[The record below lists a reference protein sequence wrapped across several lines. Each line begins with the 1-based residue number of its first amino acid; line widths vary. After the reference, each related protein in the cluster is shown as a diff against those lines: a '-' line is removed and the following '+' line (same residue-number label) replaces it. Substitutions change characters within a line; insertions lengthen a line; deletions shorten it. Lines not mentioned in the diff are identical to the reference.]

1 MTRLLVLRPGQPGAD
16 LANQL
21 TTETYT
27 GRHTPSLAVQPIPFS
42 LSEKDYDF
50 VIFISPTAV
59 NSAQTSL
66 SELCA
71 KAGNVIAVGTG
82 TATELTRQGISKP
95 LVPSEFNSEGLLAM
109 PELQQVK
116 DKHVLVVKGIG
127 GRKLLADTLL
137 ERGAICDLLDVYD
150 RVSQRISQTDWQWYE
165 AGQRRGVTTA
175 SVETLEAFDQQRQ
188 SGGYS
193 LPDFILVA
201 SDRIAET
208 AEALGYTKV
217 INVGGA
223 ANHHFANA
231 LTQQ

>member
-21 TTETYT
+21 STEEYT
-27 GRHTPSLAVQPIPFS
+27 ARHTPSLAIELVSFS
-42 LSEKDYDF
+42 RPEIDYDF

-59 NSAQTSL
+59 NSVQTSL

-71 KAGNVIAVGTG
+71 KAGNVIAVGSG
-82 TATELTRQGISKP
+82 TATELTRQGISNP

-109 PELQQVK
+109 PELQQVE
-116 DKHVLVVKGIG
+116 DKRVLVVKGIG
-127 GRKLLADTLL
+127 GRTLLADTLL
-137 ERGAICDLLDVYD
+137 ERGAICDLLDVYK

-188 SGGYS
+188 TGGYP

-208 AEALGYTKV
+208 ADALGYTNI

-223 ANHHFANA
+223 ANDHFANA
-231 LTQQ
+231 LRQQ